1 MKIMNKAL
9 VEYLERKLK
18 QGKRIELE
26 YNHQTDEVKV
36 LEHKITRVKLDNKQV
51 WGYTM
56 KKNIS
61 IAEMKQELA
70 RQKTRL
76 EAFET
81 VMDKLDEAIKW
92 NCMNIKRDEDGEA
105 IHDENGEYVFEA
117 PQEGEYKYEEYIA
130 LTGVRDE
137 IMAII

>member
-1 MKIMNKAL
+1 
-9 VEYLERKLK
+9 
-18 QGKRIELE
+18 
-26 YNHQTDEVKV
+26 
-36 LEHKITRVKLDNKQV
+36 
-51 WGYTM
+51 M
-56 KKNIS
+56 KKTTKSIS
-61 IAEMKQELA
+61 EMKQEIA

-130 LTGVRDE
+130 LMGVRDE

>member
-1 MKIMNKAL
+1 
-9 VEYLERKLK
+9 
-18 QGKRIELE
+18 
-26 YNHQTDEVKV
+26 
-36 LEHKITRVKLDNKQV
+36 
-51 WGYTM
+51 M
-56 KKNIS
+56 KKNMSIS
-61 IAEMKQELA
+61 EMKQELA

-81 VMDKLDEAIKW
+81 IMYKLDETIKW

-105 IHDENGEYVFEA
+105 IHDEDGEYIFEA

-130 LTGVRDE
+130 MMGVRDE

>member
-1 MKIMNKAL
+1 
-9 VEYLERKLK
+9 
-18 QGKRIELE
+18 
-26 YNHQTDEVKV
+26 
-36 LEHKITRVKLDNKQV
+36 
-51 WGYTM
+51 M

-61 IAEMKQELA
+61 ISEMKQELA

-105 IHDENGEYVFEA
+105 IRDENGEYVFEA
-117 PQEGEYKYEEYIA
+117 PQEGEHKYEEYIA